1 MTSIAVLGATGSLGR
16 HITRQVTSSRDRL
29 SVLVRSPSKLPPE
42 AAAWAQVLSADLVTV
57 PSVTL
62 AQFAEGHDVLVSC
75 AGVVTEGE
83 RFVAMVDRIV
93 SAIES
98 LPVQA
103 RPLCWFL
110 AGAALLDLDTRGR
123 RGVDLPKVRNTYW
136 PHRANLERLLR
147 SDLDWR
153 LLCPGPMVDQPAI
166 GIDRLRISIDVV
178 PARLPAFTRHLPAP
192 LVLPL
197 FAALVPEMIVP
208 YADAASVMLA
218 NAGHGG
224 PMSRKRVG
232 LALPAGMRG
241 KKSQWAAQP
250 GGAARPAGQCAKSA
264 GVLQGL
270 WEDAGRRLHA
280 FRRAPHKSARHWQ
293 NRRPMRGVA
302 VLRMTVWPEV
312 R

>member
-1 MTSIAVLGATGSLGR
+1 MTSIAVLGVIPDRWVAD
-16 HITRQVTSSRDRL
+16 ITRKSLSRDRL

-42 AAAWAQVLSADLVTV
+42 VAAWAQVLSADLVTV

-98 LPVQA
+98 LPSKPV
-103 RPLCWFL
+103 PCVGL
-110 AGAALLDLDTRGR
+110 AGAALLDLHTRGR

-166 GIDRLRISIDVV
+166 GIDRLRISIASV
-178 PARLPAFTRHLPAP
+178 PARSPAFDSTPACATRSA
-192 LVLPL
+192 VVCRARARDDRSVRRRR
-197 FAALVPEMIVP
+197 FR
-208 YADAASVMLA
+208 DARRRRSRWPHVTQARWTCSA
-218 NAGHGG
+218 GWNAG
-224 PMSRKRVG
+224 
-232 LALPAGMRG
+232 
-241 KKSQWAAQP
+241 
-250 GGAARPAGQCAKSA
+250 
-264 GVLQGL
+264 
-270 WEDAGRRLHA
+270 
-280 FRRAPHKSARHWQ
+280 
-293 NRRPMRGVA
+293 
-302 VLRMTVWPEV
+302 
-312 R
+312 